1 MPLAAPGA
9 RLIFRRAVRAAGGS
23 DSTLSSP
30 PPDPEPGPPV
40 PEGLWTASAS
50 PSAILRLDPT
60 QLSGTGERD
69 PATTLTT
76 PSARLQTLFGV
87 AFDPS
92 GEMWITSADDNRL
105 LAFESAA
112 LTSSGFKAATAVI
125 APNAG
130 SLSAPTR
137 LAFDPAHPL
146 WVAHHDKGTP
156 GRIDCAHFAAG
167 GRPRPGGGA

>member
-1 MPLAAPGA
+1 MLLTALRA
-9 RLIFRRAVRAAGGS
+9 RLIFLLAVMAAWGS
-23 DSTLSSP
+23 ASALASP
-30 PPDPEPGPPV
+30 PPDPEPGPRA
-40 PEGLWTASAS
+40 PEALWPASAS
-50 PSAILRLDPT
+50 PSAILRLDPP

-105 LAFESAA
+105 LAFEPAA

-130 SLSAPTR
+130 SLRAPTG
-137 LAFDPAHPL
+137 LAFHPAPWL
-146 WVAHHDKGTP
+146 GVATP
-156 GRIDCAHFAAG
+156 G
-167 GRPRPGGGA
+167 